1 MGDISS
7 GKPKPPANVT
17 SESRLGAGRSTGAVA
32 KVVQRLPGGGPL
44 MHFFSRFTRRAAPPA
59 TARADRGTHLH
70 TTDSDFPPS
79 GPFIAGDV
87 PESEKEIAERL
98 LKYVRT
104 RRNAYDGWILFDQL
118 GQATKVNRMFF
129 SLFGLKEEDVRGCS
143 PEEVLATI
151 SLACDLQ
158 GDFPQISYLSMGI
171 FNKPTQNKNYS
182 CVFKISIPEKRLMQV
197 IRCELGSVKYGSLL
211 LFSDVSHLPIVDVM
225 MAQSIPGLNDFQKIL
240 PDIHRPE
247 ANSIIPDLIK
257 NNQAVGRQHA
267 TGPLAAERHGP

>member
-1 MGDISS
+1 
-7 GKPKPPANVT
+7 
-17 SESRLGAGRSTGAVA
+17 
-32 KVVQRLPGGGPL
+32 
-44 MHFFSRFTRRAAPPA
+44 MHFFTRLTRRAAAPA
-59 TARADRGTHLH
+59 PARADGGTHLH

-87 PESEKEIAERL
+87 PESGKEIAERL

-247 ANSIIPDLIK
+247 ANSMIPDLIK
-257 NNQAVGRQHA
+257 ISRPWVASMLRA
-267 TGPLAAERHGP
+267 ALAAEGHGP

>member
-1 MGDISS
+1 
-7 GKPKPPANVT
+7 
-17 SESRLGAGRSTGAVA
+17 
-32 KVVQRLPGGGPL
+32 

-59 TARADRGTHLH
+59 PVGADRGTHLH
-70 TTDSDFPPS
+70 TTDSEFPPS

-87 PESEKEIAERL
+87 PESEKEVAERL

-225 MAQSIPGLNDFQKIL
+225 MAQSIPGLNDFQKL
-240 PDIHRPE
+240 SPDIHRPE
-247 ANSIIPDLIK
+247 ANSMIPDLIK
-257 NNQAVGRQHA
+257 NNQAVSRKHA
-267 TGPLAAERHGP
+267 AGPLAAEGKGS